1 MAPPR
6 ALIYESVRL
15 LFDVSEGKAWCI
27 SARRPSRPLQF
38 SNPQMEVAFGGRKKI
53 TEGRNR
59 IRPSAGVRTACPD
72 FHPSRMAAARAWG
85 TNLVAYFLQD
95 SLTIFRSVT
104 KSMLPPPACPPA

>member
-1 MAPPR
+1 
-6 ALIYESVRL
+6 
-15 LFDVSEGKAWCI
+15 
-27 SARRPSRPLQF
+27 
-38 SNPQMEVAFGGRKKI
+38 MEVAFGGRKKI

-85 TNLVAYFLQD
+85 TNLISYFLQD

>member
-1 MAPPR
+1 VVHQRTPGR
-6 ALIYESVRL
+6 SLH
-15 LFDVSEGKAWCI
+15 
-27 SARRPSRPLQF
+27 F
-38 SNPQMEVAFGGRKKI
+38 SNSQMEIAFGEEKKI

-85 TNLVAYFLQD
+85 NLVAYFLQD